1 MQNLNTD
8 KNILSKI
15 DKLLDFVRHFFRK
28 KSNRKVSERK
38 VKTDEEYNF
47 EKKNKQ
53 DQTDRILDKISKSG
67 YDSLSK
73 KEKDFLFNQSKNE

>member
-1 MQNLNTD
+1 M
-8 KNILSKI
+8 K
-15 DKLLDFVRHFFRK
+15 
-28 KSNRKVSERK
+28 RK

-73 KEKDFLFNQSKNE
+73 KRERLSF

>member
-1 MQNLNTD
+1 
-8 KNILSKI
+8 
-15 DKLLDFVRHFFRK
+15 
-28 KSNRKVSERK
+28 
-38 VKTDEEYNF
+38 VKTDEEYNY

-73 KEKDFLFNQSKNE
+73 KEKNFLFNQSKNE